1 MRICA
6 CAAVLICA
14 WSNGRAQPRPE
25 FEVASVKSSPEAG
38 TPTININLGAFK
50 NGTLTFGNVSL
61 SDLLKYAFNITSDA
75 QLAGPEWITSK
86 AVRFDIEAKTAPDT
100 PREQLALMLQTL
112 LADRVKLAVHHEQRE
127 MRYLTLTPRKDG
139 PKMAKAEEPPPPDS
153 GYTMP
158 GRIVRHHMAM
168 AQLAT
173 LISRFERQPV
183 VDMTGLTGFY
193 DVKLEWTP
201 TDFSAQ
207 SPTEPAVGPS
217 IFSAVQ
223 SELGLKLEARQ
234 GPLDVLVVDHALQ
247 VPTEN

>member
-1 MRICA
+1 
-6 CAAVLICA
+6 
-14 WSNGRAQPRPE
+14 
-25 FEVASVKSSPEAG
+25 
-38 TPTININLGAFK
+38 
-50 NGTLTFGNVSL
+50 
-61 SDLLKYAFNITSDA
+61 
-75 QLAGPEWITSK
+75 
-86 AVRFDIEAKTAPDT
+86 
-100 PREQLALMLQTL
+100 
-112 LADRVKLAVHHEQRE
+112 
-127 MRYLTLTPRKDG
+127 
-139 PKMAKAEEPPPPDS
+139 
-153 GYTMP
+153 
-158 GRIVRHHMAM
+158 
-168 AQLAT
+168 LAT